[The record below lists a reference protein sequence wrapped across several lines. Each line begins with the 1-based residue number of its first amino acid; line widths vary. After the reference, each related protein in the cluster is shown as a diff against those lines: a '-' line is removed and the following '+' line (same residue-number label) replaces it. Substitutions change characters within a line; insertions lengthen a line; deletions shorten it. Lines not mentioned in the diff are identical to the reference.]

1 MSAVMSTDERYE
13 QSMAKA
19 KERAARSQ
27 ANGSIS
33 TSVPSVIERIS
44 SPVISPQAY
53 VAPAPVLPVT
63 TEPKPRATK
72 EASYLAL
79 GQLGLIGLKTSADDV
94 YLVIAA
100 ACKAGD
106 GSTDLTRRELQALFE
121 KRFERRMDASS
132 ISARVNELVTA
143 QRVFERKDNR
153 VCSITGNMVGA
164 VYVVMKQTRMVW

>member
-1 MSAVMSTDERYE
+1 MSAVLDNKLAWLR
-13 QSMAKA
+13 
-19 KERAARSQ
+19 ERAARAQ
-27 ANGSIS
+27 ANASIS
-33 TSVPSVIERIS
+33 TPVRSVIEQIS
-44 SPVISPQAY
+44 SPVIAPQSFAP
-53 VAPAPVLPVT
+53 PAPSPISPVQPIVP

-79 GQLGLIGLKTSADDV
+79 GQLGLVGLKTSADDV

-100 ACKAGD
+100 ACKAGAA
-106 GSTDLTRRELQALFE
+106 DLTRRELQALFE

-153 VCSITGNMVGA
+153 VCGVTGNMVGA
-164 VYVVMKQTRMVW
+164 VYVVMKQTRLVY

>member
-1 MSAVMSTDERYE
+1 MSAVLDDKLAWLR
-13 QSMAKA
+13 
-19 KERAARSQ
+19 ERAARAQ
-27 ANGSIS
+27 ANASIS
-33 TSVPSVIERIS
+33 ASLQGAVPA
-44 SPVISPQAY
+44 PPQAFAPP
-53 VAPAPVLPVT
+53 APAPVTQPIVP

-72 EASYLAL
+72 AASYLAL
-79 GQLGLIGLKTSADDV
+79 GQLGLVGLKTSADDV

-106 GSTDLTRRELQALFE
+106 ASTDLTRRELQALFE

-153 VCSITGNMVGA
+153 VCTVTGNMVGA
-164 VYVVMKQTRMVW
+164 VYVVMKQVRLVY